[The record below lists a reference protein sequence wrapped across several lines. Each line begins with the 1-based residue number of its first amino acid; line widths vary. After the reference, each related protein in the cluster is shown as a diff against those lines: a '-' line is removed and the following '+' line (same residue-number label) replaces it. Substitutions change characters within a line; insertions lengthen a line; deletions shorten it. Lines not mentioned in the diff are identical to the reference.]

1 MSCNFTRLIETP
13 LILTPPVER
22 NGDDTID
29 VPEQLAC
36 ALAHSLSERACQ
48 RVSPRIFER
57 MNDLSERAL
66 VVASRAG
73 PRHSLGVTATA

>member
-1 MSCNFTRLIETP
+1 MSGNFTRLIETP

-57 MNDLSERAL
+57 MNNFSERSV